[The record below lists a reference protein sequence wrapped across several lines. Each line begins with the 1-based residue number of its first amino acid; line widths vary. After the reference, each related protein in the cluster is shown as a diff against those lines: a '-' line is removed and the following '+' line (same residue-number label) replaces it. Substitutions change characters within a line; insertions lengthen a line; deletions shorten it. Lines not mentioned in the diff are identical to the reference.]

1 MNARSLPF
9 PAATALLLLALAAPA
24 RAQQGAISGVVV
36 DDASGAPIAGAN
48 VLVVGTAAGATTDLD
63 GRFAVA
69 VPAPAVYDLRVSFE
83 DRPAETVAA
92 VAVELQ
98 GETVL
103 RIRLGRPLGAET
115 DDESAR
121 AFQLE
126 DLRVTGERVLSTD
139 TGILVERMKEV
150 TIGDAISAAQIAQSP
165 DGTSSDA
172 LRRVTG
178 LSIVDDKYV
187 FVRGVTD
194 RYNGTSLNGV
204 AVTST
209 DTDTDRKSFSFD
221 MIPANLLANTVVVK
235 TATPDLPGDF
245 SGGFVKVSTLE
256 FPDERSLRWNWSAGF
271 SDDTSTEPFWTSA
284 GSGRDWLGQDD
295 GARALPQGLTGNELA
310 RALPNNW
317 TPRRGKAPLDRSLGF
332 SYGDRWR
339 RDGRE
344 LGLVAAL
351 SYKTTRNTEEY
362 TDSPVSVLVV
372 DMPDPLEDIVLESR
386 PWNMTGVRHESSLL
400 IGALANV
407 NLKLSERHKLSLK
420 TNASRSAREKVQFMS
435 GDDENAGPT
444 TRQSIVWN
452 QRELWLAQL
461 GGEHGFADGERAP
474 GFAWNWHRSSSD
486 AAEPDRKHLE
496 YSLTADETYTH
507 KENYRT
513 WSALAEDGDGGGLDA
528 HLPLLGGE
536 FKAGASRESRERAYG
551 IDAFAA
557 DASQISGA
565 NAAITQWGTGSI
577 FIPENFGPGKFRF
590 VPITVFTGAYEG
602 THELRTWYAMYDR
615 ELRLGGLD
623 LRLTG
628 GVRWEDSDQQV
639 LTRAE
644 AGDTTS
650 VLSRIDHRDALPSGN
665 LTWRASD
672 RLNLRLAYYASV
684 NRPEFR
690 EMSDVLYFDFNTFQ
704 NVKGNPDLRRATV
717 DNYDVRLEFF
727 PREGEVV
734 AASWFSKTF
743 VDAIEE
749 RLIPSPERFV
759 RTWFNS
765 EHGTNEGYE
774 LEYRRGLGCFWGA
787 LDPFTMTA
795 NYTHVTSAIEY
806 LDSQTDEQGE
816 RVDTV
821 RERVMQGQSPW
832 SLNLSLAWRQADW
845 GTNASVLYNRV
856 GRRLDAVGDSRD
868 EDAYEESRR
877 QLDAALTQALGKG
890 WKLKATARNLL
901 DEDEEITLGDE
912 GRPYQKITRGVS
924 YALSFSLDL

>member
-1 MNARSLPF
+1 MNERRLPI
-9 PAATALLLLALAAPA
+9 PAAAALLLLSLAAA
-24 RAQQGAISGVVV
+24 AHAQQGAISGVVV
-36 DDASGAPIAGAN
+36 DDATGAPIAGAS

-69 VPAPAVYDLRVSFE
+69 VPAPAMYDLRVSFE
-83 DRPAETVAA
+83 DRPAETVTA

-115 DDESAR
+115 DDEGGR

-256 FPDERSLRWNWSAGF
+256 FPDTRSLRWNWSAGYGEG
-271 SDDTSTEPFWTSA
+271 TTTGPFWTST

-295 GARALPQGLTGNELA
+295 GARALPQGLTGNDLA

-339 RDGRE
+339 WGGRE
-344 LGLVAAL
+344 LGLVTAL
-351 SYKTTRNTEEY
+351 SYKTSRNTEEY
-362 TDSPVSVLVV
+362 TDSPLSVLVV

-407 NLKLSERHKLSLK
+407 NLKVSERHKLSLK
-420 TNASRSAREKVQFMS
+420 TNASRAAKEKVQFMS

-461 GGEHGFADGERAP
+461 GGEHDFADGDLAP
-474 GFAWNWHRSSSD
+474 GFSWNWHRSSSD

-496 YSLTADETYTH
+496 YSLTADESYTH

-513 WSALAEDGDGGGLDA
+513 WSALAEDSDGGGLDA

-536 FKAGASRESRERAYG
+536 FKAGAGRESRERAYG

-557 DASQISGA
+557 DASQITGA
-565 NAAITQWGTGSI
+565 NAGITQWGTGSI
-577 FIPENFGPGKFRF
+577 FVPENFGPGKFRF
-590 VPITVFTGAYEG
+590 VPITVFTGAYQG

-717 DNYDVRLEFF
+717 DNYDFRLEFF

-734 AASWFSKTF
+734 AASWFRKTF

-774 LEYRRGLGCFWGA
+774 LEYRRGLGSFWSA
-787 LDPFTMTA
+787 LDPFTVTA
-795 NYTHVTSAIEY
+795 NYTRVTSAIEY
-806 LDSQTDEQGE
+806 LDSQTNELGE
-816 RVDTV
+816 RIDTV
-821 RERVMQGQSPW
+821 KERVMQGQSPW

-845 GTNASVLYNRV
+845 GTHASVLYNRV

-877 QLDAALTQALGKG
+877 QLDAALSQALGKG